1 MLNALDLIQIY
12 FLMYMAFHS
21 ITPPKNFGVSLID
34 NESFLTV
41 KLDER
46 SFIRM
51 THDEKLEAI
60 KYVSMVKKALEMEGA
75 IVLVTREPLKSCKHF
90 YLHQ

>member
-1 MLNALDLIQIY
+1 
-12 FLMYMAFHS
+12 MYTDKMKMAFHS
-21 ITPPKNFGVSLID
+21 IAAPKNFGVSLID
-34 NESFLTV
+34 NDHFITI

-51 THDEKLEAI
+51 THDQKLEAI

-75 IVLVTREPLKSCKHF
+75 IVLVTREPL
-90 YLHQ
+90 Q

>member
-1 MLNALDLIQIY
+1 
-12 FLMYMAFHS
+12 MYTDKMRMAFHS
-21 ITPPKNFGVSLID
+21 VTAPKNFGVSLID
-34 NESFLTV
+34 NDTFLTI

-60 KYVSMVKKALEMEGA
+60 KYVSMVKRALEMEGA
-75 IVLVTREPLKSCKHF
+75 IVLVTREPLK
-90 YLHQ
+90 